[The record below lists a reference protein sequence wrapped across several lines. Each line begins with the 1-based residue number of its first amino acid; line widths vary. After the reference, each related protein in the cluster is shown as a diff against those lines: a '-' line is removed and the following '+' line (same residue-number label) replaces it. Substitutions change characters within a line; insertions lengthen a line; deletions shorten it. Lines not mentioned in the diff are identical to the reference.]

1 MDPMDLSISIAIFL
15 YREISKLDAVSRY
28 LQVRLSSLRG
38 RVTRFIFR
46 ETLTGCVKQEK
57 IGGRHGFSPRTNLLA
72 EAEPWPAAGPVG
84 GWDGPNFAE
93 NDVFFDFVGYDREK
107 SIFSFF

>member
-1 MDPMDLSISIAIFL
+1 MC
-15 YREISKLDAVSRY
+15 SKKTSGDATGSV
-28 LQVRLSSLRG
+28 RG
-38 RVTRFIFR
+38 RTY
-46 ETLTGCVKQEK
+46 
-57 IGGRHGFSPRTNLLA
+57 SPR
-72 EAEPWPAAGPVG
+72 AEPGPAARPVG